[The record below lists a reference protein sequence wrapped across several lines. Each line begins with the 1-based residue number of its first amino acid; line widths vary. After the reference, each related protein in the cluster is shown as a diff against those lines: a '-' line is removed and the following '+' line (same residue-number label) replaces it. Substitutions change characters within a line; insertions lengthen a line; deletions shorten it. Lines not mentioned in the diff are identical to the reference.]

1 MTDRDPCFTNYKDIE
16 FSHVNGEQRT
26 RIFYC
31 DAYKSSQKGNVEN
44 MNKQLRKF
52 FPKKSS
58 INNFTDEQIKDI
70 NQIIINTKVQSLG
83 GYSPREAFV
92 KTYGF
97 ECLNILFK

>member
-1 MTDRDPCFTNYKDIE
+1 MILLFAIRFIFSILNIWKLSARLSEAIVSCNY
-16 FSHVNGEQRT
+16 
-26 RIFYC
+26 
-31 DAYKSSQKGNVEN
+31 
-44 MNKQLRKF
+44 
-52 FPKKSS
+52 
-58 INNFTDEQIKDI
+58 EQIKDI